1 MAFDDVPVVD
11 AWTQHPTAE
20 FLGLDVFESLHRWQG
35 GDGVEAV
42 PVEWTVQAFGNAGVD
57 AALLSA
63 WWGSEG
69 PLLILPAVIT

>member
-1 MAFDDVPVVD
+1 MDATPDGGVPRSGRLRI
-11 AWTQHPTAE
+11 AA
-20 FLGLDVFESLHRWQG
+20 SLAGRH
-35 GDGVEAV
+35 GVEAV
-42 PVEWTVQAFGNAGVD
+42 PVEWTVQAFENAGVD